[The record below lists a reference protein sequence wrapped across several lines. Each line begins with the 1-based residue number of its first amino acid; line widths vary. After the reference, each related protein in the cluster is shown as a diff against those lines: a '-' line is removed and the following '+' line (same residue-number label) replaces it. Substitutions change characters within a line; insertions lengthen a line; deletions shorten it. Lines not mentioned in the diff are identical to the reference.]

1 MWIKSQN
8 KKELVNVIRFSLN
21 RNFGGK
27 NKAALVGQFA
37 SSSFFQ
43 SNQVIL
49 GEFPTME
56 DAQKELASIE
66 AFLNEGNSGV
76 YSIK

>member
-1 MWIKSQN
+1 M
-8 KKELVNVIRFSLN
+8 IRLSLN
-21 RNFGGK
+21 RNIGGK

-43 SNQVIL
+43 SNQIVL

-56 DAQKELASIE
+56 EAQKELASIE
-66 AFLNEGNSGV
+66 EFLNGDNEGV
-76 YSIK
+76 YPIK